1 MSNRRVNILKT
12 VAEESVHFFAPK
24 PVHVELNSK
33 RIQNKRTA
41 VLIPTHGP
49 SGLTYNLIKSIL
61 KWHPNISLVVIDDCT
76 PETKANLLILN
87 KIKRFA
93 KANEHLTYLRTA
105 TNELKAGALNYGI
118 DYVMSLSKK
127 PEVIFTFDDDVIITN
142 NTIPQMIATL
152 YSERSIGAVC
162 SEVRVINKNKNLL
175 TRIQALEYH
184 NFNITK
190 IADNGLL
197 KGPLV
202 MQGML
207 TAFRVTA
214 LKQIKGFSKGHLIE
228 DYEITARLKTA
239 GWKVKIAQKAEA
251 WTHVPETAE
260 ALWRQR
266 VRWVSGGL
274 QVLGQYW
281 KKTVSV
287 YQDLLGHMFFA
298 SLFIM
303 IMLSFVFVRD
313 HESNPALVMTVLA
326 ISLFNFL
333 VSFIFNV
340 ASLVLYKD
348 ADRQDWLLK
357 LTILPELIYSN
368 ILSLILLGSYIFL
381 LYSKVFKPLANR
393 ISLLSRP
400 YNWGLEAFN
409 KAGFSTRWGTRNS

>member
-1 MSNRRVNILKT
+1 MSNGRVNTLKNI
-12 VAEESVHFFAPK
+12 AKESVHFFAPETVTVDLK
-24 PVHVELNSK
+24 SK
-33 RIQNKRTA
+33 RIQNKKTA

-49 SGLTYNLIKSIL
+49 SILTYNLVKSIL
-61 KWHPNISLVVIDDCT
+61 KWHPNTILVVIDDCT
-76 PETKANLLILN
+76 PETKANLVILN
-87 KIKRFA
+87 KIKRLA
-93 KANEHLTYLRTA
+93 KTNEHLTYLRTA

-118 DYVMSLSKK
+118 DYVLSLTKK
-127 PEVIFTFDDDVIITN
+127 PDVIFTFDDDIIIN
-142 NTIPQMIATL
+142 KNTIPQMVATL
-152 YSERSIGAVC
+152 YSDSGVGAVC
-162 SEVRVINKNKNLL
+162 SEVRVINKNNNIL

-190 IADNGLL
+190 IADNGFL

-207 TAFRVTA
+207 TAFRATA
-214 LKQIKGFSKGHLIE
+214 LKQIKGFTKGHLIE
-228 DYEITARLKTA
+228 DYDITARLKNA
-239 GWKVKIAQKAEA
+239 GWTVKIAQKAEA

-274 QVLGQYW
+274 QVLGQFW
-281 KKTVSV
+281 KKTISV
-287 YQDLLGHMFFA
+287 YQDLLGHIFFA
-298 SLFIM
+298 SLFVM
-303 IMLSFVFVRD
+303 IMLSFVFVRA
-313 HESNPALVMTVLA
+313 HESNPTLVLTVLA

-348 ADRQDWLLK
+348 ADKKDWLLK

-381 LYSKVFKPLANR
+381 LYSRVFKPLASR
-393 ISLLSRP
+393 ITLLSRP

-409 KAGFSTRWGTRNS
+409 KAGFSSRWGTRNS